1 MRSPSPSAVSEI
13 VMRLSASLAPLR
25 HLSIEA
31 GLANRAGDYALAFR
45 KVPADVTGLP
55 ARPITGGDDAV
66 ERRTSQLS
74 TRDPAMTV
82 FSRTTLAVA
91 ALAVSFGL
99 AAAPAALAEDTM
111 SQGTMSKDT
120 MGKDTMGKGSMSK
133 KSKKDTMGKD
143 TMGKSGMGKDN
154 MSH

>member
-1 MRSPSPSAVSEI
+1 VLESGA
-13 VMRLSASLAPLR
+13 
-25 HLSIEA
+25 
-31 GLANRAGDYALAFR
+31 RALR
-45 KVPADVTGLP
+45 KVPGDVTGLP

-82 FSRTTLAVA
+82 FSRTTLAIA

-99 AAAPAALAEDTM
+99 AVAPAALAQDTT
-111 SQGTMSKDT
+111 SQGTMNKDT
-120 MGKDTMGKGSMSK
+120 MNKDTMGKGSMSK
-133 KSKKDTMGKD
+133 DTMGKGSMNKKSKKDTMEKD
-143 TMGKSGMGKDN
+143 TMGKNGMSKDN